1 MRLHQTMWSH
11 YFFSDKPF
19 FRLSSHH
26 PQTFAQH
33 KYIEKQQN
41 ICDIKIFYIPL
52 QQINHKF

>member
-26 PQTFAQH
+26 PQTFTQH
-33 KYIEKQQN
+33 KYIEKQ
-41 ICDIKIFYIPL
+41 
-52 QQINHKF
+52 